1 MRRRRP
7 HAFGS
12 FADILQRPRPCEWYV
27 GFLVLRLPT
36 IRPNLRVTNLMKR
49 HSRRMSIGPGRG
61 IQFLG
66 AFRPGA
72 VPAGSAFL
80 VISKCAKLSKMTP
93 MPRMKNPSPS
103 LLRPGTFAK
112 IDTPRG
118 SSRVRRP
125 ATSANRLASWP
136 LTCAELG
143 KILRLAV
150 TRPRSTATLLRGM
163 FPAPTSS
170 DAFWMRSRCYW
181 SNGYRIMGARD
192 GASVLLIK
200 KNGHSCIF
208 LSRPRERIGLDRV
221 KGT

>member
-1 MRRRRP
+1 VRRRRP

-36 IRPNLRVTNLMKR
+36 IRPNLRVTNLM
-49 HSRRMSIGPGRG
+49 IGGCLSAPGRG

-66 AFRPGA
+66 AFRPGG

-103 LLRPGTFAK
+103 LLRPETFAK

-136 LTCAELG
+136 LTCAIANVTPLKKSDRIVLETAARLFAQTRNGEPVTPSLANQLLSALRMLG
-143 KILRLAV
+143 LSGGAGIAVNGSGGDGDGLADKAAKYF
-150 TRPRSTATLLRGM
+150 T
-163 FPAPTSS
+163 
-170 DAFWMRSRCYW
+170 
-181 SNGYRIMGARD
+181 
-192 GASVLLIK
+192 
-200 KNGHSCIF
+200 
-208 LSRPRERIGLDRV
+208 
-221 KGT
+221 

>member
-1 MRRRRP
+1 VRRRRP

-49 HSRRMSIGPGRG
+49 DTVGGCLSAPGRG

-93 MPRMKNPSPS
+93 MPRMKKP
-103 LLRPGTFAK
+103 
-112 IDTPRG
+112 I
-118 SSRVRRP
+118 
-125 ATSANRLASWP
+125 
-136 LTCAELG
+136 AELVATG
-143 KILRLAV
+143 NFRKDRDASRLK
-150 TRPRSTATLLRGM
+150 PRAATGDLGEPPSELAADVR
-163 FPAPTSS
+163 
-170 DAFWMRSRCYW
+170 
-181 SNGYRIMGARD
+181 
-192 GASVLLIK
+192 
-200 KNGHSCIF
+200 H
-208 LSRPRERIGLDRV
+208 RERHAV
-221 KGT
+221 EKK